1 MRRTKI
7 VCTIGPASESPEM
20 LKKLMLAG
28 MDVARLNFSHGDHKE
43 HGERIKNIRKVSEE
57 IGKNVAILLD
67 TRGPEIRLKKFAQGE
82 ITLQEGDNFTLTTE
96 DIEGD
101 ESKVAVTYEGL
112 VDDVK
117 AHDRILID
125 DGLVEMEVKEV
136 EGKNVHCKVINGG
149 ELSNRKGVNIPNVSI
164 SLPAMSEKD
173 YNDIVFGIE
182 QKVDFIAAS
191 FIRKASDVIAIK
203 KVLEE
208 NKSDIHIIAKIE
220 NQEGVDNLDEILNV
234 VDGLMVA
241 RGDLGVE
248 IPAEEVPLAQ
258 KTMIE
263 KCNKAGKP
271 VITATQMLDSM
282 IRNPRPT
289 RAESSDVANAIFDG
303 TDAIMLSGE
312 TAAGSYPEEAVLT
325 MAKIAQR
332 SEEATRFEEIQGKKG
347 FVPENVV
354 TDSISYATCNTAKQ
368 LEASAVITAT
378 QSGYTAK
385 MVSKYR
391 PECPI
396 VAVTPN
402 RTVLR
407 KLLLTWGVYPVLSN
421 PTESTDDMLYE
432 SVASALE
439 SGYINNGE
447 LVVITA
453 GVPVG
458 VSGTT
463 NLLKVHTVG
472 DIILKGMGI
481 GKGSVV
487 GDVIVAKDKEELDRK
502 RGQGD
507 ILATLTTDSD
517 MVNSLEGIKAIIAEE
532 GGLTSPAAIVGLNL
546 KIPVIVGV
554 NDATKTLQDGQQIT
568 VDSERGL
575 VYKGNA
581 TVK

>member
-43 HGERIKNIRKVSEE
+43 HGERITNIRKVAKE

-67 TRGPEIRLKKFAQGE
+67 TRGPEIRLKKFQQGK
-82 ITLQEGDNFTLTTE
+82 IVVNEGDSFTLTTA
-96 DIEGD
+96 DIIGD
-101 ESKVAVTYEGL
+101 ETKVAVTYEGL
-112 VDDVK
+112 TKDVK
-117 AHDRILID
+117 PKDKILVD
-125 DGLVEMEVKEV
+125 DGLVELEVKEV
-136 EGKNVHCKVINGG
+136 TDNDVHCEVINGG
-149 ELSNRKGVNIPNVSI
+149 DLSDKKGVNIPNVSI
-164 SLPAMSEKD
+164 SLPAMSDKD
-173 YNDIVFGIE
+173 YEDIVFGVKQE
-182 QKVDFIAAS
+182 VDFIAAS

-263 KCNKAGKP
+263 KCNKVGKP

-312 TAAGSYPEEAVLT
+312 TAAGSYPEESVLT

-332 SEEATRFEEIQGKKG
+332 SEEATRFEEIQGKRG
-347 FVPENVV
+347 LTPENVV

-378 QSGYTAK
+378 QSGYTAR

-391 PECPI
+391 PDCPI

-402 RTVLR
+402 SKVVR
-407 KLLLTWGVYPVLSN
+407 KLLLSWGVCPVLGKDTN
-421 PTESTDDMLYE
+421 NTDEMLYE
-432 SVASALE
+432 SVVSALD

-487 GDVIVAKDKEELDRK
+487 GDVITAKDNKELLDK
-502 RGQGD
+502 KGKGD
-507 ILATLTTDSD
+507 ILVSLTTDNE
-517 MVNSLEGIKAIIAEE
+517 MVNNLDGIKAIIAEE
-532 GGLTSPAAIVGLNL
+532 GGLTSPSAIIGLNL
-546 KIPVIVGV
+546 KIPVIVGAE
-554 NDATKTLQDGQQIT
+554 NATKVLQDGQQIT

-575 VYKGNA
+575 IYKGNA